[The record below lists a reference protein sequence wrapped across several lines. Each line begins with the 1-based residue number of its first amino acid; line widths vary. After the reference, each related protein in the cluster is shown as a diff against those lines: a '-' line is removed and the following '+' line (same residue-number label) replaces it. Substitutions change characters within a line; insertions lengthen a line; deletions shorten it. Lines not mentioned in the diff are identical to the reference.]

1 MPHTHAHISAKVSQN
16 SEIVLR
22 VPQNLQF
29 HPKHEDENVFNSDAL
44 FLMEE
49 KTKYLSDFM
58 HIYVSC

>member
-29 HPKHEDENVFNSDAL
+29 HPKHEDENVLNCNAFFNA
-44 FLMEE
+44 
-49 KTKYLSDFM
+49 
-58 HIYVSC
+58 